1 MKTSLLERLEAGVVI
16 GDGAMG
22 TLLYERGL
30 PLDRCCEE
38 LVLTQPDIARQVH
51 EDYLTAGAQV
61 IETNSFAANRVK
73 LARRGLEN
81 RVGEINAQ
89 AAGLACEVVGK
100 KDVLVAGSV
109 GPLGARL
116 EEARAQGMDVSE
128 IFREQIRALFDGGAD
143 LIMFE
148 TFSDLEELK
157 MALAAG
163 QAVKKAPFICSMSFT
178 EDGVTHRGMPIA
190 EAFTALHSAGAN
202 VLGANCCVGPRSLSS
217 LFKNQAP
224 RLVNAHYSAYPNAG
238 RPEFFDGRYFY
249 PTNPVYFAERGV
261 ELAQSGVRLIGG
273 CCGTG
278 PEHIA
283 ALRQA
288 LESAKTQPSS
298 ISPVTR
304 RGVSLN
310 QWPGREVEGMHLKRK
325 SEIIKHRQGPALLDL
340 IQQRTL
346 IITEFDSPKT
356 LLLDKMIQAA
366 RALKEAGTDFLTVAD
381 NSLAILRMNCVVASH
396 LIEKETGLRAIVHL
410 ACRDRNLI
418 GTQSELMGMDALG
431 LNHILALTGDPS
443 KVGDTPGATSV
454 YDLNS
459 ISLLEGI
466 RSMNEGRTFG
476 GRDLKR
482 ATHFVAGCS
491 FNPNVKNLDIQVK
504 RLERKIAAGAQFVM
518 TQPIFDPALARATHE
533 ATAAFKIPV
542 LVGVMPLLN
551 ARSTEFLHNEVPGI
565 VIPDSVRERMRGKEG
580 TQGEAEGL
588 AIARALAAEVL
599 SHFKGIYLI
608 TPLVRYEVTAALSSA
623 IRNGKV

>member
-1 MKTSLLERLEAGVVI
+1 MKTNLLEQLEAGVVL

-38 LVLTQPDIARQVH
+38 LVLTQPDIVRRVH
-51 EDYLTAGAQV
+51 EDYLTAGAQL

-81 RVGEINAQ
+81 RMSEINAQ
-89 AAGLACEVVGK
+89 AARLACEVVGK

-116 EEARAQGMDVSE
+116 EEVRSQGMDVLE

-163 QAVKKAPFICSMSFT
+163 QAVEKAPFICSMSFT
-178 EDGVTHRGMPIA
+178 EDGVTHRGVPVA
-190 EAFTALHSAGAN
+190 EAFTALRSAGAN

-217 LFKNQAP
+217 LFKNQVP
-224 RLVNAHYSAYPNAG
+224 RLANAHYSAYPNAG

-278 PEHIA
+278 PAHIA

-288 LESAKTQPSS
+288 LELGKSQPAPT
-298 ISPVTR
+298 SPIPSLVR
-304 RGVSLN
+304 RGEE
-310 QWPGREVEGMHLKRK
+310 GRF
-325 SEIIKHRQGPALLDL
+325 SEREMGITKLQERPTLLDI
-340 IQQRTL
+340 IQQHTL

-356 LLLDKMIQAA
+356 LVLDKMIQAA

-466 RSMNEGRTFG
+466 RSMNAGRTFG

-482 ATHFVAGCS
+482 STRFVAGCS

-518 TQPIFDPALARATHE
+518 TQPIFDPALAKATYM

-565 VIPDSVRERMRGKEG
+565 VIPDRVRERMRDKEG

-608 TPLVRYEVTAALSSA
+608 TPLVRYEVTTVLSSA
-623 IRNGKV
+623 IRDGKV